1 MTYLAT
7 KTEVVWKW
15 SAFDW
20 EDETEYFSWID
31 KVGISAIAYF
41 LFGITL
47 MLIDSDVWPVLWT
60 LWAGYLIGIAIQGF
74 RDETETPWRR
84 GFGSFGSLLS
94 LFLVS
99 ITINTELFRYMIWM
113 LIGIV
118 AFGFGIL
125 YMNRMGEE
133 SSLYQGEVSSVQ
145 NAAIPPIQTL
155 PETNIQPV
163 QQMQEEN
170 VEQEIES
177 EQDLEEVEEQQEFDE
192 ELDKAFQ
199 DIEAK
204 QEEQVEQAIPTPV
217 KQAETLQKAKP
228 IAKKASPNVPVNQP
242 LFDVQLDPQVLS
254 IIQQRIANTPHLGY
268 RPVVQVMKN
277 GNVNLTFIKL

>member
-1 MTYLAT
+1 M
-7 KTEVVWKW
+7 
-15 SAFDW
+15 
-20 EDETEYFSWID
+20 
-31 KVGISAIAYF
+31 
-41 LFGITL
+41 
-47 MLIDSDVWPVLWT
+47 
-60 LWAGYLIGIAIQGF
+60 
-74 RDETETPWRR
+74 
-84 GFGSFGSLLS
+84 LS
-94 LFLVS
+94 LS
-99 ITINTELFRYMIWM
+99 IDTELFRYMIWM

-133 SSLYQGEVSSVQ
+133 SSLYQGEVSIEQ
-145 NAAIPPIQTL
+145 NAAIPPIQAL

-170 VEQEIES
+170 VEHEIES
-177 EQDLEEVEEQQEFDE
+177 EQDLEEVEEQHEFDE

-204 QEEQVEQAIPTPV
+204 DEENVEQAIPAPV
-217 KQAETLQKAKP
+217 KQTETIPKAKP
-228 IAKKASPNVPVNQP
+228 IAKKASTNVPVNQP

>member
-1 MTYLAT
+1 M
-7 KTEVVWKW
+7 
-15 SAFDW
+15 
-20 EDETEYFSWID
+20 
-31 KVGISAIAYF
+31 
-41 LFGITL
+41 
-47 MLIDSDVWPVLWT
+47 
-60 LWAGYLIGIAIQGF
+60 
-74 RDETETPWRR
+74 
-84 GFGSFGSLLS
+84 LS
-94 LFLVS
+94 LS
-99 ITINTELFRYMIWM
+99 IDTELFRYMIWM

-133 SSLYQGEVSSVQ
+133 SSLYQGEVSSMQ
-145 NAAIPPIQTL
+145 NAAIPPVQAL
-155 PETNIQPV
+155 PETNVQPV
-163 QQMQEEN
+163 QQMQEEI

-177 EQDLEEVEEQQEFDE
+177 EQEVEEQQEFDE

-204 QEEQVEQAIPTPV
+204 QEEKVEQAIPAPV
-217 KQAETLQKAKP
+217 KQTETLQKAKP
-228 IAKKASPNVPVNQP
+228 IVKKASPNVPVNQP

-277 GNVNLTFIKL
+277 GNVNLTFMKL